1 LSAGVTVFGGGSS
14 HGVRDRIGLVR
25 QKRSRIDVL
34 ENTFVPFGGIRKG
47 KCFWKVEIFVGE
59 GWGLEDGARTW

>member
-1 LSAGVTVFGGGSS
+1 M
-14 HGVRDRIGLVR
+14 R

-47 KCFWKVEIFVGE
+47 KCVLEVEIFVVE
-59 GWGLEDGARTW
+59 GWGLEDGARTL